1 MREGGVDDGKDMVRD
16 VQGVQ
21 SLGERDVKL
30 HDG

>member
-16 VQGVQ
+16 VEGVQ

-30 HDG
+30 YEG